1 MKVGEHVHL
10 YPCMSE
16 INKSE
21 SIHTKSLI
29 MIFCE
34 RGGSGKNEEV

>member
-10 YPCMSE
+10 YPCMTE
-16 INKSE
+16 IKSE

>member
-10 YPCMSE
+10 YPCMTE
-16 INKSE
+16 IKSE

-34 RGGSGKNEEV
+34 WGGSGQNEEV

>member
-16 INKSE
+16 IKSE
-21 SIHTKSLI
+21 SIHTKSV

-34 RGGSGKNEEV
+34 RGRSGLNKEV